1 MTTRKRGFQRAMRN
15 TKERVTIYQVAKKAQ
30 VSLATV
36 SRVINKKG
44 NVTEATRLRVEA
56 AIKEL
61 GYKPSGLAQALATNK
76 TTNIALIIPSAN
88 YVYIANLLNGI
99 TEVTKEKGFTL
110 TVFTT
115 SHSREE
121 ALQTLEK
128 VIVTH
133 VDGAIVFDDELSEE
147 DVMNLNSYS
156 VPTIVINKNIQG
168 DRTGSV
174 LLSYGSLLTKII
186 EEHYQRSDR
195 RMTFLHVHDGGR
207 LLSHCE
213 KVFCEAHRN
222 LGRPYQI
229 VNVDDSYKRTYY
241 DFAQR
246 FREEKEGYYI
256 AYRDSIA
263 AAVENAATDQGL
275 SVPENVEVLSLVGTK
290 YANIVRPT
298 LTSLE
303 IDMAEVGRR
312 AMYMLI
318 DLIDGSLFE
327 KSYRFDARLQLR
339 ASTRR

>member
-1 MTTRKRGFQRAMRN
+1 MRN
-15 TKERVTIYQVAKKAQ
+15 TKDRVTIYQVAQKAH

-44 NVTEATRLRVEA
+44 NVTSDTRERVEN

-76 TTNIALIIPSAN
+76 TTNIGLIIPSAN
-88 YVYIANLLNGI
+88 YVYISNILNGI

-121 ALQTLEK
+121 ALETLEK

-147 DVMNLNSYS
+147 DVINLNSYS
-156 VPTIVINKNIQG
+156 VPTIVINKNLQG
-168 DRTGSV
+168 EKTGSIS
-174 LLSYGSLLTKII
+174 LSYGRLLETII
-186 EEHYQRSDR
+186 EEHYQRNDR
-195 RMTFLHVHDGGR
+195 PMTFLHVHDGGQ
-207 LLSHCE
+207 LLSQCE
-213 KVFCEAHRN
+213 QIFRVTHER
-222 LGRPYQI
+222 LGKPYQI
-229 VNVDDSYKRTYY
+229 INVDDSYKRTYY
-241 DFAQR
+241 DFLER
-246 FREEKEGYYI
+246 FKEEREGYYI

-263 AAVENAATDQGL
+263 AAVENAATDSHL
-275 SVPENVEVLSLVGTK
+275 DVPQAVEILSLVGTK
-290 YANIVRPT
+290 YANIVRPM

-303 IDMAEVGRR
+303 IDLQEVGRR

-318 DLIDGSLFE
+318 DLINDKLYD
-327 KSYRFDARLQLR
+327 KSYSFEARLVTR
-339 ASTRR
+339 NSTMN